1 MNIQNLI
8 LGEYQTNSYVLTA
21 DDLSTDCVVIDT
33 GLEAGELVDYI
44 HQQKLNPVAVIL
56 THGHADHI
64 VGLRDIRRNFPDIAV
79 VISEADA
86 NMLTDAVGN
95 LSALTGRIFATE
107 EAEVVIRT
115 EQKISYAGIDF
126 DVIFTPGHTPGGICL
141 YCEKDG
147 VVFAGDT
154 LFAGSIGRSDFP
166 GGDGPQ
172 LIRSIKEKLLCLDGK
187 TRVCPGHGPMTTISL
202 EKNGNPFLT

>member
-1 MNIQNLI
+1 MNIHNLV
-8 LGEYQTNSYVLTA
+8 LGEYETNSYVLTA
-21 DDLSTDCVVIDT
+21 DDLSIDCVVIDT

-44 HQQKLNPVAVIL
+44 NQQKLNPIAVIL

-64 VGLRDIRRNFPDIAV
+64 VGLRDIRRSFPNVEV

-95 LSALTGRIFATE
+95 LSALTGRTFITE
-107 EAEVVIRT
+107 EAEMVIRT
-115 EQKISYAGIDF
+115 EQKIAYASIVF

-141 YCEKDG
+141 HCEKDG
-147 VVFAGDT
+147 VVFVGDT
-154 LFAGSIGRSDFP
+154 LFAGSIGRTDFP

-172 LIRSIKEKLLCLDGK
+172 LIRSIKEKLLCLNGTTK
-187 TRVCPGHGPMTTISL
+187 VYPGHGPMTTISL

>member
-1 MNIQNLI
+1 MNIHNLV
-8 LGEYQTNSYVLTA
+8 LGEYETNSYVLTA
-21 DDLSTDCVVIDT
+21 DDSSKDCVIIDT

-44 HQQKLNPVAVIL
+44 NQQKLNPIAVIL

-64 VGLRDIRRNFPDIAV
+64 VGLRDIRRNFPGVEV

-95 LSALTGRIFATE
+95 LSALTGRTFTTE
-107 EAEVVIRT
+107 EADVVIRN
-115 EQKISYAGIDF
+115 EQKISYASIAF
-126 DVIFTPGHTPGGICL
+126 DTIFTPGHTSGGMCL
-141 YCEKDG
+141 YCRQDE
-147 VVFAGDT
+147 VVFVGDT
-154 LFAGSIGRSDFP
+154 LFAGSIGRTDFP

-172 LIRSIKEKLLCLDGK
+172 LIRSIKEKLLCLDAATK
-187 TRVCPGHGPMTTISL
+187 VYPGHGPMTTISL